1 VDTLKIIEIMEELEA
16 IIDDIRC
23 ATFHMDD
30 EQAIPVI
37 DRFLESHPELLKYHD
52 KQWYYKNC

>member
-1 VDTLKIIEIMEELEA
+1 MMEELEA

-37 DRFLESHPELLKYHD
+37 DGFLENHPELLKYHD